1 MKENQLNNDSQEL
14 LLTEEE
20 VFSDTLIGDDESPEP
35 QESENEL
42 FRKEE
47 GSGTFVPPILDVQQY
62 LETYKQQKITDNI
75 FIPILGN
82 RHASAHL
89 RILYILA
96 FLFFVIAVGLGT
108 YTFIQERNRHTQ
120 QMTGS
125 ALHINA
131 NSLTRNV
138 DMVATGNQSAFGRV
152 KEIYD
157 DISQN
162 IAQLSSM
169 GGKNMAVIQKN
180 LGNPLAPDIA
190 TILAQEKTLPP
201 LMDAAKGALVDEYGI
216 QAQINTLKQALI
228 QRNAPANQALAV
240 SRLSMLIDSIEN
252 SIIHTVINPKPPAKD
267 VQLTIGNDLKS
278 IDNLINALTRGDNSL
293 GIAPLLPAEQEVLK
307 KFAQL
312 YEPFKAKALLLQEN
326 ESSLFALKHAHQRVL
341 SGVQEAL
348 PHIQALNQQLRISAD
363 KTSLMTWVFYA
374 TAGLSSLL
382 GLLALAGVIY
392 VSQADAH
399 QMRLRQKIAEEENV
413 RNQAAILRLMDE
425 LQTIADGDLTH
436 EATVTEEITGAIA
449 DSVNNTVEEWRTL
462 LGNVQNMA
470 DKVAQTSA
478 DVELTSAILLEAS
491 AEQLQAIRDTGQSVL
506 DMAKR
511 INAASYEAKDS
522 ALVALRARQ
531 AAVDGHRAVQDS
543 IHGMNLIRDQIQDTS
558 KRIKRL
564 GESSQEIGEI
574 TELISDITEQ
584 TNVLALNAAIQAASA
599 GEAGRGFSV
608 VAEEVQ
614 RLAERSAEATQQIAE
629 LVKTIQNDTHDA
641 IAAMERSTQE
651 VVQGAALSDN
661 AGKALE
667 EIDRVSSKLSDL
679 IQHISATTSEEANQ
693 ANTVANSIQQI
704 FSTTEQATEG
714 TRTTDLTI
722 RELTK
727 VAQELRASIARF
739 KIK

>member
-20 VFSDTLIGDDESPEP
+20 EFSDTLIGDDESPEP
-35 QESENEL
+35 SESENEL
-42 FRKEE
+42 FLKEE
-47 GSGTFVPPILDVQQY
+47 SGGAFVPPILDVQQY
-62 LETYKQQKITDNI
+62 LETYKQQNITDNI

-82 RHASAHL
+82 RHASAHR

-216 QAQINTLKQALI
+216 QAQINTLKKALI

-252 SIIHTVINPKPPAKD
+252 SIHTALNPKPPAED
-267 VQLTIGNDLKS
+267 VQLTIGNDLKA
-278 IDNLINALTRGDNSL
+278 IDNLVNALTRGDSSL

-312 YEPFKAKALLLQEN
+312 YEPFKARVLLLQEN

-341 SGVQEAL
+341 TGVQEAL

-363 KTSLMTWVFYA
+363 ETSLIRWALYVST
-374 TAGLSSLL
+374 GLF
-382 GLLALAGVIY
+382 GLMVPLALIGVIY

-399 QMRLRQKIAEEENV
+399 QMRLRQKMAEDENA
-413 RNQAAILRLMDE
+413 RNQTSILRLMDE

-491 AEQLQAIRDTGQSVL
+491 ADQLQAINETGQSVL

-531 AAVDGHRAVQDS
+531 AAVDGHKAVQDS

-614 RLAERSAEATQQIAE
+614 RLAERSAEAAQQIAE

>member
-1 MKENQLNNDSQEL
+1 
-14 LLTEEE
+14 
-20 VFSDTLIGDDESPEP
+20 
-35 QESENEL
+35 
-42 FRKEE
+42 
-47 GSGTFVPPILDVQQY
+47 
-62 LETYKQQKITDNI
+62 
-75 FIPILGN
+75 
-82 RHASAHL
+82 
-89 RILYILA
+89 
-96 FLFFVIAVGLGT
+96 
-108 YTFIQERNRHTQ
+108 
-120 QMTGS
+120 
-125 ALHINA
+125 
-131 NSLTRNV
+131 
-138 DMVATGNQSAFGRV
+138 
-152 KEIYD
+152 
-157 DISQN
+157 
-162 IAQLSSM
+162 
-169 GGKNMAVIQKN
+169 
-180 LGNPLAPDIA
+180 
-190 TILAQEKTLPP
+190 
-201 LMDAAKGALVDEYGI
+201 
-216 QAQINTLKQALI
+216 
-228 QRNAPANQALAV
+228 
-240 SRLSMLIDSIEN
+240 
-252 SIIHTVINPKPPAKD
+252 
-267 VQLTIGNDLKS
+267 
-278 IDNLINALTRGDNSL
+278 
-293 GIAPLLPAEQEVLK
+293 
-307 KFAQL
+307 
-312 YEPFKAKALLLQEN
+312 
-326 ESSLFALKHAHQRVL
+326 
-341 SGVQEAL
+341 
-348 PHIQALNQQLRISAD
+348 
-363 KTSLMTWVFYA
+363 MTWVFYA

-491 AEQLQAIRDTGQSVL
+491 ADQLQAINETGQSVL

-531 AAVDGHRAVQDS
+531 AAVDGHKAVQDS

-614 RLAERSAEATQQIAE
+614 RLAERSAEAAQQIAE

>member
-20 VFSDTLIGDDESPEP
+20 EFSDTLIGDDESPEP

-42 FRKEE
+42 FLQEE
-47 GSGTFVPPILDVQQY
+47 SGGTFVPPILDVQQY
-62 LETYKQQKITDNI
+62 LETYKQQNITDNI

-82 RHASAHL
+82 RHASAHR

-169 GGKNMAVIQKN
+169 GSKNMAAIQKN
-180 LGNPLAPDIA
+180 LGSPLAPDIA

-201 LMDAAKGALVDEYGI
+201 LMDAAKGALVDGYGI
-216 QAQINTLKQALI
+216 QTQIDTLKQALI

-240 SRLSMLIDSIEN
+240 NRLSILIDSIEN
-252 SIIHTVINPKPPAKD
+252 SIIHTVINPKSPAED

-341 SGVQEAL
+341 TGVQEAL

-363 KTSLMTWVFYA
+363 KTSLIRWALYVGT
-374 TAGLSSLL
+374 GLF
-382 GLLALAGVIY
+382 GLMVPLALIGVIY

-399 QMRLRQKIAEEENV
+399 QMRLRQKMAEDENA
-413 RNQAAILRLMDE
+413 RNQTAILRLMDE
-425 LQTIADGDLTH
+425 LQNIADGDLTH

-531 AAVDGHRAVQDS
+531 AAVDGHKAVQDS

-614 RLAERSAEATQQIAE
+614 RLAERSAEAAQQIAE